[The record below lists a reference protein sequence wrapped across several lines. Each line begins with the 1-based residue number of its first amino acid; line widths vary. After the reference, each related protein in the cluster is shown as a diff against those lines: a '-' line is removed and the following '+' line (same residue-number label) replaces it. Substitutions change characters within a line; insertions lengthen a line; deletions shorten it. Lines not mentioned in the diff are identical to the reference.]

1 MSTSAESNKAAA
13 KNSARASLVR
23 VEESKFLEFYGL
35 EQYHDLT
42 NSEYKS

>member
-13 KNSARASLVR
+13 KNSARVVLVR
-23 VEESKFLEFYGL
+23 IEESKFLEFYGV
-35 EQYHDLT
+35 EQYLDLT